1 MCAALYFSP
10 TWKYSRGTLSVW
22 KFIFS
27 ASVPQI
33 IVVVFFVVCCYYC
46 AWWAQEQYRFR
57 VSSDVFFYPVPVRI
71 CAPFKTSSHCVQ
83 PARGSFLNGLHNV
96 LARAI
101 SDNNVIQLINI
112 VPRASAR
119 EDAIIK
125 GPSRT
130 VFIPLQSLLLALPP
144 RAICTSLHSSS
155 VKRPTR
161 GNKLHSGVSIR

>member
-1 MCAALYFSP
+1 M
-10 TWKYSRGTLSVW
+10 
-22 KFIFS
+22 
-27 ASVPQI
+27 
-33 IVVVFFVVCCYYC
+33 
-46 AWWAQEQYRFR
+46 
-57 VSSDVFFYPVPVRI
+57 
-71 CAPFKTSSHCVQ
+71 Q

-101 SDNNVIQLINI
+101 SDNNIIQLINI

-130 VFIPLQSLLLALPP
+130 VFIPLQSLLLALPLPP